1 MTTTALQS
9 QLIVSYMTFSYTV
22 FYASIMVSDFLCL
35 LNYFQ
40 FSVGCETVNLLTVV
54 KISVYFLCVK
64 PIQYTQFSGYINE
77 Y

>member
-22 FYASIMVSDFLCL
+22 FYASIMVSDLF
-35 LNYFQ
+35 NYFQ

-64 PIQYTQFSGYINE
+64 PVQYTQFSGYINE